1 MNNDKVNIKD
11 FHENTC
17 ANFLL
22 EEHTIGS
29 LRDKSDFDIAV
40 HHAKKSLLFAKDL
53 ILNIDVTNKEKAEF
67 IDRVIR
73 DYDKFIV
80 DDKQINYDVC
90 PKCGS
95 KLKPSMYAYTSVRC
109 TKCDYNI

>member
-29 LRDKSDFDIAV
+29 LRDKSDFNTAV
-40 HHAKKSLLFAKDL
+40 HHAKTSLIFAKDL
-53 ILNIDVTNKEKAEF
+53 ILNINGTNEEKAEF
-67 IDRVIR
+67 INKVIL

-80 DDKQINYDVC
+80 DDK
-90 PKCGS
+90 
-95 KLKPSMYAYTSVRC
+95 
-109 TKCDYNI
+109 